1 MHSGACPGHVPDGVP
16 DTVPD
21 TSGPCAGR
29 SSVQCSVQL
38 ELYIAG
44 PKFDSPRGQGKL
56 RAEVLPTIQPTFQHS
71 FQLTFQ
77 PTSQGEVLGSVH
89 DYALRFTRGL
99 LKKALSRKGF
109 QTLSQT
115 RPEKILCRDS
125 KNKAEGTELVRGRRT
140 VRGKCRVLV
149 FSLMVWY
156 YSRSRGLRSDDTK
169 ELGGRSCCFSKM
181 LRHAYRCNA

>member
-1 MHSGACPGHVPDGVP
+1 MSRTVSRTPWGLSRTLSRTAPMVFRTVPGHFG
-16 DTVPD
+16 TMCR
-21 TSGPCAGR
+21 TKFSA
-29 SSVQCSVQL
+29 QCSVHL

-77 PTSQGEVLGSVH
+77 PTSQGEVLGSVD

-115 RPEKILCRDS
+115 RPEKMLCRDS
-125 KNKAEGTELVRGRRT
+125 KNRAEGTELVRGRRT

-156 YSRSRGLRSDDTK
+156 YNRSRGLRSDDTK
-169 ELGGRSCCFSKM
+169 ELGGTSCC
-181 LRHAYRCNA
+181 